1 LLAGDSWPGRPE
13 QWPELWRS
21 VAEAVPDSLLIVSQ
35 DGTILYLNRDIEGL
49 APQSVRGGKVFDY
62 VPGALRSELEGSL
75 AEVFG
80 GAPARVREVAV
91 VLPDRRERWYAT
103 YTTPVIHDGR
113 VVAAAIVAR
122 DVTETRLAVLGRLA
136 AGIAHDFHNILMVV
150 RASVEVLRE
159 ELPGDHPLRLDVEW
173 INEATRKG
181 AALTSQLLALAR
193 CQELNAEPVELNTLT
208 RDALGLLGR
217 LLGPRVKLVN
227 RLEPMGAPV
236 RADRSQLEQVLFNLV
251 LNARDAMPQ
260 GGTLT
265 VSTSRVPAR
274 VWPVDAPCR
283 VTGPIVRLRVED
295 TGVGMDEATRR
306 QIFTPFFSTKTDG
319 KGNGL
324 GLAIVDAA
332 VKRAGGCLEVVSR
345 PGRGTTFDVI
355 LPDAEALQASQA

>member
-1 LLAGDSWPGRPE
+1 
-13 QWPELWRS
+13 
-21 VAEAVPDSLLIVSQ
+21 
-35 DGTILYLNRDIEGL
+35 
-49 APQSVRGGKVFDY
+49 
-62 VPGALRSELEGSL
+62 
-75 AEVFG
+75 
-80 GAPARVREVAV
+80 
-91 VLPDRRERWYAT
+91 
-103 YTTPVIHDGR
+103 
-113 VVAAAIVAR
+113 
-122 DVTETRLAVLGRLA
+122 
-136 AGIAHDFHNILMVV
+136 
-150 RASVEVLRE
+150 
-159 ELPGDHPLRLDVEW
+159 
-173 INEATRKG
+173 
-181 AALTSQLLALAR
+181 
-193 CQELNAEPVELNTLT
+193 
-208 RDALGLLGR
+208 
-217 LLGPRVKLVN
+217 
-227 RLEPMGAPV
+227 MGAPV

>member
-1 LLAGDSWPGRPE
+1 MLACDSWPDRPE

-21 VAEAVPDSLLIVSQ
+21 LAEAIPDSLLIVSQ
-35 DGTILYLNRDIEGL
+35 DGTILYLNRDTEGL
-49 APQSVRGGKVFDY
+49 APQAVRGNKVFDY
-62 VPGALRSELEGSL
+62 VPGELRSELDGAL

-80 GAPARVREVAV
+80 GAPARVGEVAV
-91 VLPDRRERWYAT
+91 ALPDGRERWYAT
-103 YTTPVIHDGR
+103 HTAPVLRDGQ
-113 VVAAAIVAR
+113 VVAAVIVAR
-122 DVTETRLAVLGRLA
+122 DVSETRLAVLGRLA
-136 AGIAHDFHNILMVV
+136 AGIAHDFHNILTVV
-150 RASVEVLRE
+150 CASVEVLRE
-159 ELPGDHPLRLDVEW
+159 ELPGGHPLRLEVEW
-173 INEATRKG
+173 INDAARKG

-193 CQELNAEPVELNTLT
+193 RQELNAERVELNTLT
-208 RDALGLLGR
+208 RDTLSLLGR

-274 VWPVDAPCR
+274 VWPEDAPCR
-283 VTGPIVRLRVED
+283 VVGPIVRLRVED
-295 TGVGMDEATRR
+295 TGIGMDEATRR
-306 QIFTPFFSTKTDG
+306 QLFTPFFSTKSGG

-324 GLAIVDAA
+324 GLAIVDAV
-332 VKRAGGCLEVVSR
+332 VKRSGGCLEVVSR
-345 PGRGTTFDVI
+345 PGWGTTFDVI